1 MIYFIIEKNHS
12 AFFVVAGEK
21 LGGDCIDNMARD
33 YGSLNQGS
41 SGKSGEKQSDSGDTV
56 KREPTGFSYGFPMVH
71 VGEQGGIMND
81 SCLSSLKDGL
91 AIY

>member
-1 MIYFIIEKNHS
+1 MEKNYS
-12 AFFVVAGEK
+12 AFCAGAGEK

-41 SGKSGEKQSDSGDTV
+41 SGKSSEKQSDSGHTV
-56 KREPTGFSYGFPMVH
+56 KREPTGFSYGFPLGH
-71 VGEQGGIMND
+71 VGSKRGIMND
-81 SCLSSLKDGL
+81 SCLSSLKNGL